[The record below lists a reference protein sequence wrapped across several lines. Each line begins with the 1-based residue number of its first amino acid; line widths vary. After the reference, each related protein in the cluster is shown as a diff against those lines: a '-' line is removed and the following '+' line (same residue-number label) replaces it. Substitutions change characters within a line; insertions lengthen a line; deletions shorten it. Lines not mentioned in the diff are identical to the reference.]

1 MTGERKA
8 LEARVEKNILALNNL
23 IGRGTRIRTAD
34 LQYPK
39 LPRYQAALYP
49 GTAMSIHAKGTS
61 SKARGR
67 QIGRARRAPDASSGS
82 DRSVRGETWRA
93 RFRVDFGRHH
103 SLGARPEPNQHILAG
118 AQFRHAKPAQCFHVH
133 KDIRRAVAAS
143 QEAKSAQTVEP
154 LDLGALEP
162 AGRRHSDM
170 GARRQHLSRVDRR
183 RFVHR

>member
-49 GTAMSIHAKGTS
+49 GTAMSIHAKGAS

-67 QIGRARRAPDASSGS
+67 QIGRAPSADTVFRVRIVQCEERAGEPVSGWISAAIIPLEPGPNRTSTYWPGRSSVMPNRRNVSMCTKISGVPSPQVRKPNPRKRLNHLTWARSSPLVGVTVTW
-82 DRSVRGETWRA
+82 VRG
-93 RFRVDFGRHH
+93 G
-103 SLGARPEPNQHILAG
+103 NI
-118 AQFRHAKPAQCFHVH
+118 
-133 KDIRRAVAAS
+133 
-143 QEAKSAQTVEP
+143 
-154 LDLGALEP
+154 
-162 AGRRHSDM
+162 
-170 GARRQHLSRVDRR
+170 
-183 RFVHR
+183 

>member
-67 QIGRARRAPDASSGS
+67 QIGRPPSARCFFGFGSFSARRDLASPFPGGFRPPSFPWS
-82 DRSVRGETWRA
+82 PA
-93 RFRVDFGRHH
+93 R
-103 SLGARPEPNQHILAG
+103 
-118 AQFRHAKPAQCFHVH
+118 
-133 KDIRRAVAAS
+133 
-143 QEAKSAQTVEP
+143 T
-154 LDLGALEP
+154 EP
-162 AGRRHSDM
+162 AHIGR
-170 GARRQHLSRVDRR
+170 GAVPSCQTRASG
-183 RFVHR
+183 